1 MSRFNITRLSALS
14 RPQLT
19 LLSPAAGFNLESLRG
34 IFGYSSTE
42 KAAGGDKVDCS
53 AISVYFLKD
62 EIVIKKSPRIF
73 DTVRTPMTG
82 IGADWG
88 GLENTTGGLEY
99 LTCVNIGNRR
109 VETSLYHHPVIPF
122 ALALLCSGVTAWL
135 IIIVD
140 APWNWVRVFATA
152 ALHACILLML
162 LVPLWLERQMGSP
175 GKHLTPQKWD
185 MLMGNGE
192 N

>member
-1 MSRFNITRLSALS
+1 
-14 RPQLT
+14 
-19 LLSPAAGFNLESLRG
+19 
-34 IFGYSSTE
+34 
-42 KAAGGDKVDCS
+42 
-53 AISVYFLKD
+53 
-62 EIVIKKSPRIF
+62 
-73 DTVRTPMTG
+73 MTG
-82 IGADWG
+82 IGAYWG

-109 VETSLYHHPVIPF
+109 VETSPYHHPVIPF
-122 ALALLCSGVTAWL
+122 ALALLCSGVMAWL

-152 ALHACILLML
+152 AFHVCILLML

-192 N
+192 NQLGVFHILRADVKRGDVIHFQGNTALTGTKTFRVAALLVAALTVVGYISQVSFLSIAETHIN